1 MTTLYLIRH
10 APSVSQGRLAGR
22 RDVPAD
28 CSDQAA
34 LAAIRARL
42 PKEATIWCSPAI
54 RCRMTAEALALPPPD
69 LQQDLW
75 EQSFGVWEGLPYDRL
90 PNLGHLPPAA
100 LARHRPH
107 GGESFKLMAS
117 RVRRRLRQA
126 RGETVVVAHAGTVRA
141 ALSLV
146 TGPLA
151 LSFAIAPLSLT
162 IMQGGGTDWS
172 IATVNWTT
180 PTETPNNMQDIPLGN
195 GPLQSS
201 H

>member
-10 APSVSQGRLAGR
+10 APPLNHGRLTGR

-28 CSDQAA
+28 CSDTAA

-42 PKEATIWCSPAI
+42 PDEATVWCSPAI
-54 RCRMTAEALALPPPD
+54 RCRMTAEAMALPTPE

-75 EQSFGVWEGLPYDRL
+75 EQNFGVWEGLPYEQL
-90 PNLGHLPPAA
+90 PDLGHLSTAA

-107 GGESFKLMAS
+107 GGESFELMAS
-117 RVRRRLRQA
+117 RVRSRLRQA
-126 RGETVVVAHAGTVRA
+126 RGETIVVAHAGTVRA

-146 TGPLA
+146 TGPNA
-151 LSFAIAPLSLT
+151 LSFSIAPLSLT
-162 IMQGGGTDWS
+162 IMQGDGTDWS
-172 IATVNWTT
+172 IETVNWTAPIEAT
-180 PTETPNNMQDIPLGN
+180 NMQDSPSGN
-195 GPLQSS
+195 GAYQSS